1 MSRSKSGS
9 RRRAYRIRS
18 VPRWSAAWPA
28 DYNLVVGMA
37 KGRVKAKG
45 PVNNI
50 LKLVPLCKPL
60 SPVYR
65 EMIAEKDAAA
75 V

>member
-1 MSRSKSGS
+1 M
-9 RRRAYRIRS
+9 RRTSSIATDAAITISPSAR
-18 VPRWSAAWPA
+18 PR
-28 DYNLVVGMA
+28 VVSL
-37 KGRVKAKG
+37 AKG

-50 LKLVPLCKPL
+50 HKLVPLCKPL
-60 SPVYR
+60 FAVYR

>member
-1 MSRSKSGS
+1 MVHSLAGRLQS
-9 RRRAYRIRS
+9 RRRH
-18 VPRWSAAWPA
+18 
-28 DYNLVVGMA
+28 G

>member
-1 MSRSKSGS
+1 MVRSL
-9 RRRAYRIRS
+9 A
-18 VPRWSAAWPA
+18 A
-28 DYNLVVGMA
+28 DYNLAVGMA